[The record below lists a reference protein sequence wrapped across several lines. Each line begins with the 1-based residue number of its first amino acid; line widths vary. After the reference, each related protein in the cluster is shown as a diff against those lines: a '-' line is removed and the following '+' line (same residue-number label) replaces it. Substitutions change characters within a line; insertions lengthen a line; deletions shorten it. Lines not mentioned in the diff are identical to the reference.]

1 MEREEREKRKFF
13 RYPAAKPPIG
23 TVERVNAKVR
33 FTAPNGENYEVDLV
47 KMRQRNLRTG
57 NIRAVTCTSAGD
69 TNHWF
74 FDKNSTK
81 TVSRWLP
88 YSKPLQRVLDDAKK
102 KCRCNDVEEEAES
115 MEVTELNEAKEV
127 KRVENAVEAPAL
139 IPASAPAPDP
149 APEQPFMRL
158 RRAALA
164 GDIVVVHCLLCVEQI
179 QVFGQ
184 EIFDRRYPGFVLS
197 KDHKSCIKMLLSRG
211 AKLGSCAPTG
221 KLLRKVDTDCLELW
235 TTCFFRS
242 ASMAGIDLPEGVQ
255 QQILDFGC

>member
-1 MEREEREKRKFF
+1 MEREEREKRKLF

-23 TVERVNAKVR
+23 TVEWVNAKVR

-57 NIRAVTCTSAGD
+57 KIRAVSCTSAGD

-74 FDKNSTK
+74 FDKSSTK

-102 KCRCNDVEEEAES
+102 KCRNTDVEEAES
-115 MEVTELNEAKEV
+115 TEVNEV
-127 KRVENAVEAPAL
+127 KKVENAVEAPA
-139 IPASAPAPDP
+139 PNPVAEQ
-149 APEQPFMRL
+149 APEQPFLRL

-164 GDIVVVHCLLCVEQI
+164 GDIDVVHCLLCVEQI

-221 KLLRKVDTDCLELW
+221 KLLRKVDTDCLDLW

-242 ASMAGIDLPEGVQ
+242 ASLAGFDLPEVVQ
-255 QQILDFGC
+255 QHILDFGC